1 MVCASFCSVVHR
13 VRALV
18 PSSVGL
24 ETVSEIWSQCGLF
37 GGAHVRI
44 GACFLVGL
52 KPKQKY
58 DLDEVTSFS
67 LVLDEN
73 HIYQVL

>member
-37 GGAHVRI
+37 GVRMLELE
-44 GACFLVGL
+44 LV
-52 KPKQKY
+52 
-58 DLDEVTSFS
+58 SW
-67 LVLDEN
+67 
-73 HIYQVL
+73 

>member
-24 ETVSEIWSQCGLF
+24 ETVSEIWSHGYSVDCLGC
-37 GGAHVRI
+37 
-44 GACFLVGL
+44 AC
-52 KPKQKY
+52 
-58 DLDEVTSFS
+58 
-67 LVLDEN
+67 
-73 HIYQVL
+73 